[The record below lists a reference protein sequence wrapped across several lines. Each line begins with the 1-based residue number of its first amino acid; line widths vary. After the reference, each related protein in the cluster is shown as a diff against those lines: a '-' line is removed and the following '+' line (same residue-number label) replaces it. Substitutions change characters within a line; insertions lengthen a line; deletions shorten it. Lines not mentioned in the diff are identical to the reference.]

1 MNDIIFFSNFVFN
14 EFFYSRTVHVDNSHG
29 VENHFIGYMKSGS
42 AKILADGVKLEL
54 KKGDMFYIPKGLKY
68 HSYWKTGEDNVLL
81 DSIGFRYFPTAD
93 LSQFVLQKIEY
104 DDEIFSAFSPLSIS
118 KTIDCAS
125 VGRLYTLL
133 GMLENVFIKA
143 EKITGDKTV
152 GRLIAIMKKDP
163 SRSVA
168 EYANDLGISETTLY
182 NHLKRTLK
190 KTPNR
195 LRQEILCQKAEE
207 LLITTDL
214 SVEDICDKCG
224 FSSSSYFRK
233 VLREI
238 TGKTPTE
245 IRAEANVI

>member
-29 VENHFIGYMKSGS
+29 VENHFIGYMKSGT
-42 AKILADGVKLEL
+42 AKILSDGIKIEL

-68 HSYWKTGEDNVLL
+68 HSYWKIGEENVLL
-81 DSIGFRYFPTAD
+81 DSIGFRYFPSSD
-93 LSQFVLQKIEY
+93 SSQFVLQKIEY
-104 DDEIFSAFSPLSIS
+104 DEEIFNAFSPLSTS
-118 KTIDCAS
+118 KTLECTSI
-125 VGRLYTLL
+125 GRLYLLL
-133 GMLENVFIKA
+133 GRLENTLIKVQ
-143 EKITGDKTV
+143 KITGDKTV
-152 GRLIAIMKKDP
+152 GRLIALIKNDANK
-163 SRSVA
+163 SVT
-168 EYANDLGISETTLY
+168 EYANALGISETTLY

-224 FSSSSYFRK
+224 FSSASYFRK

-245 IRAEANVI
+245 IRKEASAI